1 MARLLIKFGLESQI
15 TEPVLT
21 APNVI
26 ISYTRE
32 IPREDEAN
40 VAQTSIA
47 ERILA
52 LSQELEGEVELTD
65 YAPPTRVTLR
75 ITSPQGVP
83 LIAYPDLEPSQP
95 GGAKTPFEIHQVI
108 KTSEIGKIRDALT
121 PRLPETKPLLNRNG
135 RFVVIS
141 GGQLEFRD
149 YKLVVNPVR
158 SDQVP
163 LATLNSVFGLDGF
176 QTTTKV
182 LSATELQDLSAL
194 QLSEVY
200 PVPVNLQGRFEFAVP
215 TEGNEVGWIWF
226 LSGPLVFAGLQRETK
241 RDNRPK
247 TTTILLAVPP
257 PAQSDNGEEPAQTV
271 TSPADTPTLDP
282 ERPLNA
288 TEDDLLS
295 NPELFNDDPG
305 PYCQPFKNPNRIV
318 GERAFHTILRVTQPE
333 IGGDPSVPPADSLP
347 PFGFSPGLS
356 NVALLNGERTRANGP
371 GIGRTNSVT
380 GLTANIAALREFAG
394 NNPVVSTKAALAERR
409 RYVLSNSRGRAVLTT
424 KTALE
429 WEGDSTIYQATSLG
443 LGHILEFRVRWRSN
457 GYSLGN
463 VAHTL
468 TLAPRQTRRI
478 LTVESRIL
486 DRTTRQE
493 ITQVSDEVSQE
504 TRHDYAYSDAVQSH
518 LGEWARGGSKSSQS
532 GAAGG
537 FGLALPGF
545 VMGGG
550 GSHGRSSSESWQNG
564 GRSVSASEEQALRD
578 AIRQYGE
585 SLRKLE
591 SLVVV
596 EQSQE
601 EFVQAVS
608 EVVRNPNYCHSLTII
623 YHEILRHLRVDTEV
637 VGARECVFVPLAIR
651 PFTLERAIRWRDL
664 LERSLRKREL
674 QWVMRYLE
682 DVNEDFASGSIPEGR
697 RAEQPIRFLSGSI
710 FLQLA
715 IERPKD
721 NLDKTLN
728 EINWVVIAPHIYFP
742 MRQIFARMEAAVDG
756 QRDAIYQREN
766 APTIA
771 ASWINRLQL
780 TASSGR
786 LEGVDFTLASTYQF
800 NRTVR
805 VDFTYTP
812 TTILKRED
820 LQTLKLTLP
829 PDASL
834 PPSSVANV
842 KRVEMR
848 YYTDNFDRTV
858 SSSNR
863 SDDLVSVDTGKPDAT
878 GASAFIPLSEW
889 ERQNLRSIIRGA
901 AEDLITHLNEHIEY
915 YHKRIWWELDR
926 DKLFMMLDSIYAVS
940 KEDGRS
946 VASVVERDPIGIM
959 GNSLVYRVAG
969 GAFLGAD
976 GHADP
981 AALNKYYRDN
991 AARSEPIR
999 VSLPTSGLYTQSV
1012 MDECEACEEHAGST
1026 DWVLSDKEPELAD
1039 LNMDA
1044 LASRRATLPEATP
1057 TPFPGSIINLQNAPN
1072 APPPSGF
1079 SDILNAVQNGQA
1091 FRDMA
1096 GLAGTQANAR
1106 AAMESAANLANE
1118 FGSRAV
1124 ELRKAELAAK
1134 QAKEKLAVVDKASST
1149 GAIDGEEKKQ
1159 QTKRILD
1166 EMTSGSQQPPKLTQ
1180 EPVIAEALSQGLP
1193 FSVTRSDGT
1202 GVQTVEVQPAK
1213 FAGDAFFAPAAPL
1226 QTQTLLGSSTY
1237 GLPDQVPDAVFIH
1250 KKPGDV
1256 FITSATKFHDQ
1267 WKFKIVSIESLQDVV
1282 DSIADGRV
1290 AIDRRL
1296 RIITHA
1302 GDSLFVPLFRGA
1314 PKDEDTSKELLHAAA
1329 ESDERAIAEL
1339 LGKVEIDVDAL
1350 TGTTPIWQH
1359 VARQLIGNAN
1369 ATKFGLSDT
1378 TPPKNPMRSFLQ
1390 RHLERAAIAASP
1402 IITSGPK
1409 TLTQTQKD
1417 VYLEALKFLIA
1428 ALRKQ
1433 LIAGGAGT
1441 DTEAQQLG
1449 SDIEAEVGVGGFT
1462 LSFPFLPPTEYL
1474 AAALKQVKGN
1484 FRSQLN
1490 KARAKMIDKAVDI
1503 RGCSIGFDRD
1513 YLEGVAK
1520 LFGNPGTLPEVTAP
1534 DLFTGFPGMAFRDKI
1549 LGTQAD
1555 MDNEVATNP
1564 AFEAAM
1570 NDWGPLEVS
1579 GFSGAGSPAAQRK
1592 LFFDEFFKKDR
1603 ILPVYKVDY
1612 ASNGNFVSESLTLF
1626 RPPGKPAILNWLESQ
1641 WGSDVNGRVTA
1652 LTNQWLNSSTSNPVI
1667 PTIPALSIH
1676 LKSQDTKAASP
1687 QVIFVCPD
1695 QRFAGHIKKFP

>member
-1 MARLLIKFGLESQI
+1 MARLLIKIGLESQI

-21 APNVI
+21 APNAV

-52 LSQELEGEVELTD
+52 ISQKLEGEVELTD

-83 LIAYPDLEPSQP
+83 LIEHPDLEPNQP
-95 GGAKTPFEIHQVI
+95 GGAKTSFEIHHVI
-108 KTSEIGKIRDALT
+108 KTSEIAKIRDALT
-121 PRLPETKPLLNRNG
+121 PRLPETKPLLQRNG

-141 GGQLEFRD
+141 GEQLEFRD
-149 YKLVVNPVR
+149 FKLVVNPVR
-158 SDQVP
+158 SDEVP
-163 LATLNSVFGLDGF
+163 LATVKSVFGLDGF
-176 QTTTKV
+176 QTTTKL
-182 LSATELQDLSAL
+182 LSATELQGLSAL

-200 PVPVNLQGRFEFAVP
+200 PVSINLQGRFEFALP
-215 TEGNEVGWIWF
+215 TEGNEDGWIWF
-226 LSGPLVFAGLQRETK
+226 LSGPLVFAGLQSEAK
-241 RDNRPK
+241 RDSRPK
-247 TTTILLAVPP
+247 TTTILLTVPP
-257 PAQSDNGEEPAQTV
+257 LPQSDNGGEPAQTV
-271 TSPADTPTLDP
+271 TSGADHPTSEP

-305 PYCQPFKNPNRIV
+305 PYCQPFKNPNRVV
-318 GERAFHTILRVTQPE
+318 GERGFHTILRVTQPE

-347 PFGFSPGLS
+347 PFPFSPGLT
-356 NVALLNGERTRANGP
+356 NLALLTERTRTNEP
-371 GIGRTNSVT
+371 GIGRTNLVS

-409 RYVLSNSRGRAVLTT
+409 RYVLSNSRGRAVLAS

-486 DRTTRQE
+486 DRATRQE

-504 TRHDYAYSDAVQSH
+504 TRRDYAYSDAVQSH

-564 GRSVSASEEQALRD
+564 GRNVSASEEQALRD

-664 LERSLRKREL
+664 LERSLRKRQL

-682 DVNEDFASGSIPEGR
+682 DVNEDFTSGSIPEGR

-728 EINWVVIAPHIYFP
+728 EINWVVIAPHINFP
-742 MRQIFARMEAAVDG
+742 IRQIFARMEAEVDA

-780 TASSGR
+780 AASSGP
-786 LEGVDFTLASTYQF
+786 LEGVDFTLAGTYQF

-812 TTILKRED
+812 TTTLRRED
-820 LQTLKLTLP
+820 LQAMKLTLP
-829 PDASL
+829 LDASL

-848 YYTDNFDRTV
+848 YYTDTFDRTV

-863 SDDLVSVDTGKPDAT
+863 SDDLVSVETGTPEAT
-878 GASAFIPLSEW
+878 GATAFIPLSEW

-940 KEDGRS
+940 KDDGRS

-999 VSLPTSGLYTQSV
+999 VSLPTSGLYAQSV

-1072 APPPSGF
+1072 VPPPSGF

-1180 EPVIAEALSQGLP
+1180 EPVIEEALSQGLP

-1213 FAGDAFFAPAAPL
+1213 FAGDAFFAPAAPI
-1226 QTQTLLGSSTY
+1226 QTQTLLGASTY
-1237 GLPDQVPDAVFIH
+1237 GLPDQIPDVVFIH
-1250 KKPGDV
+1250 KKPGDL
-1256 FITSATKFHDQ
+1256 FITNATKFHDQ
-1267 WKFKIVSIESLQDVV
+1267 WKFKIVNIESLQDVV

-1290 AIDRRL
+1290 TIDKRL

-1302 GDSLFVPLFRGA
+1302 GASLFVPLFRGV
-1314 PKDEDTSKELLHAAA
+1314 PNNEDTSKELLHAAA
-1329 ESDERAIAEL
+1329 ESDEKAIAEL
-1339 LGKVEIDVDAL
+1339 VSNVRIDVDAAA
-1350 TGTTPIWQH
+1350 GTTPIWKH
-1359 VARQLIGNAN
+1359 VATQLSGNAN

-1378 TPPKNPMRSFLQ
+1378 TPPVDPMRSFMQ
-1390 RHLERAAIAASP
+1390 RHLERAAIAAST
-1402 IITSGPK
+1402 IITGGPN
-1409 TLTQTQKD
+1409 TLTQGQKD
-1417 VYLEALKFLIA
+1417 VHTEALNFLLA

-1433 LIAGGAGT
+1433 LTAGGSGT
-1441 DTEAQQLG
+1441 DDEVKQLG
-1449 SDIEAEVGVGGFT
+1449 SDIEALVGVGGFT
-1462 LSFPFLPPTEYL
+1462 LSFSFLPPIEYL

-1490 KARAKMIDKAVDI
+1490 KARAKLKDKAVDI

-1520 LFGNPGTLPEVTAP
+1520 LFGNPGALPEVTAP
-1534 DLFTGFPGMAFRDKI
+1534 DLFMGFPGMEFRDQV
-1549 LGTQAD
+1549 LATQAN
-1555 MDNEVATNP
+1555 MDNEVANNP
-1564 AFEAAM
+1564 SFEAAM
-1570 NDWGPLEVS
+1570 NDWGPLEVP
-1579 GFSGAGSPAAQRK
+1579 GFSGAGSPAAQRR

-1603 ILPVYKVDY
+1603 ILPVYKAEY
-1612 ASNGNFVSESLTLF
+1612 APNGDFVRESLTLF
-1626 RPPGKPAILNWLESQ
+1626 RPAGKPAIRNWLESQ
-1641 WGSDVNGRVTA
+1641 WGSDVNSRVTA
-1652 LTNQWLNSSTSNPVI
+1652 LTNQWLNSSASN
-1667 PTIPALSIH
+1667 PTIPTMPAFSIH
-1676 LKSQDTKAASP
+1676 LKSGNTTATSP

-1695 QRFAGHIKKFP
+1695 QRFAGHIRKFP